1 MATSTT
7 TLMPI
12 DPAVSPEQAS
22 RILPIRANLLPGELT
37 AGRNARRTRF
47 LLIGA
52 VVVVIGV
59 LAGWYVY
66 ANQQHNE
73 AQTNLDTANG
83 MVAQATN
90 KKKNYSKVTGL
101 MSDETRVQ
109 AELKSLLATDT
120 PWSTDFGYVRTDATA
135 AGITLTELSGSL
147 SESTS
152 GSATATSVASIS
164 VGGTGSDKKKIAS
177 FIEKL
182 AAREELTR
190 PYATSVSYDAS
201 DKNYQFALTVDLTTK
216 ALCGRFTTTCGTGD

>member
-59 LAGWYVY
+59 LAGWFAY
-66 ANQQHNE
+66 ASQQRDE

-83 MVAQATN
+83 MVKQATD
-90 KKKNYSKVTGL
+90 KKGDYAKVTGL
-101 MSDETRVQ
+101 MNDETRVQ
-109 AELKSLLATDT
+109 TELKSLLATDT
-120 PWSTDFGYVRTDATA
+120 PWSTDFGYVRTDAAA
-135 AGITLTELSGSL
+135 AGVTLTALSGTLTDS
-147 SESTS
+147 SS
-152 GSATATSVASIS
+152 GSATSTSVASIT
-164 VGGTGSDKKKIAS
+164 VGGTGPDKRKIAS

-190 PYATSVSYDAS
+190 PYASSVSYDATEN
-201 DKNYQFALTVDLTTK
+201 NYGFALTVDLTTE

>member
-59 LAGWYVY
+59 LAGWYAY
-66 ANQQHNE
+66 ANQQHDE

-83 MVAQATN
+83 MVKQATD
-90 KKKNYSKVTGL
+90 KKNDYSKVTGL
-101 MSDETRVQ
+101 MNDETRVQ

-135 AGITLTELSGSL
+135 AGVTLTGLTGTLSDTS
-147 SESTS
+147 S

-164 VGGTGSDKKKIAS
+164 VSGTGSDKKKIAS

-190 PYATSVSYDAS
+190 PYASSVSYDTA
-201 DKNYQFALTVDLTTK
+201 DKDYSFALTVDLTTK

>member
-22 RILPIRANLLPGELT
+22 RVLPIRANLLPGELT

-59 LAGWYVY
+59 LAGWYAY
-66 ANQQHNE
+66 AYQQHSD

-83 MVAQATN
+83 MVEQATDR
-90 KKKNYSKVTGL
+90 KSDYSKVTGL
-101 MSDETRVQ
+101 MNDETRVQ
-109 AELKSLLATDT
+109 AELKSLLASDT
-120 PWSTDFGYVRTDATA
+120 PWSTDFGYIRTDAAA
-135 AGITLTELSGSL
+135 AGVTLTELSGTL
-147 SESTS
+147 TESSS
-152 GSATATSVASIS
+152 GSATATSVASIT

-190 PYATSVSYDAS
+190 PYASSVSYEATAE
-201 DKNYQFALTVDLTTK
+201 NYSFALKVDLTAK